1 MMGGAYLKTLFMA
14 LLMLG
19 SVSFY
24 YKVGESEYTSGLLLG
39 GLSLLVWLATWL
51 VMAWGPL
58 GCILGQVGIFAVL
71 TAVNIIRDRPD
82 SE

>member
-1 MMGGAYLKTLFMA
+1 MGGAYLHTLFMA

-39 GLSLLVWLATWL
+39 GLSLLVWLVTWL
-51 VMAWGPL
+51 ALGWGAL

-71 TAVNIIRDRPD
+71 TAINIIRDRADP
-82 SE
+82 E